1 MTFVTTINSVSS
13 IASGFCR
20 YSFQATCC
28 LMAFRRKIEAAV
40 NVSGDCMTQNR
51 VHLPYILRMEEI
63 SMLLSM
69 NQDHG
74 ARKKRNVHLDS
85 KFVA

>member
-1 MTFVTTINSVSS
+1 MTFGTTINSVRS
-13 IASGFCR
+13 IASGFRR

-40 NVSGDCMTQNR
+40 NVSGDCMT
-51 VHLPYILRMEEI
+51 RMEEI

>member
-1 MTFVTTINSVSS
+1 
-13 IASGFCR
+13 
-20 YSFQATCC
+20 
-28 LMAFRRKIEAAV
+28 MAFRRKIQAAE
-40 NVSGDCMTQNR
+40 NVSGDCMT
-51 VHLPYILRMEEI
+51 RMEEI

-74 ARKKRNVHLDS
+74 ARKQRNVHLDS